1 MPGISVLTISDQP
14 GLPSARVQTAW
25 LLRLNSVYKSSDWAS
40 GVRAYHNAIGY
51 TQALRDAELIT
62 NDTELAMTAS
72 LAEVWQTASDRFSG
86 NTGAKDG

>member
-1 MPGISVLTISDQP
+1 
-14 GLPSARVQTAW
+14 AW
-25 LLRLNSVYKSSDWAS
+25 LLRLNSVHKSSDWAS

-72 LAEVWQTASDRFSG
+72 RAEVWQTASDRLSG
-86 NTGAKDG
+86 NMVAKGAWVTRSHKTGSACRI